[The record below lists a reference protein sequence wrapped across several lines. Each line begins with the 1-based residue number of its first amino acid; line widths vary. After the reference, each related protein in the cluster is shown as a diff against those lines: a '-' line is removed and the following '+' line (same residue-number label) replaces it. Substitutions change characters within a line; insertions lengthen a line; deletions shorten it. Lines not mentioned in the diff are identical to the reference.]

1 MYAIVTIVAIVAMA
15 FLVTIV
21 SIVSHSF
28 YSCYGIYGIFKNLPP
43 KNHNSAFFFTDLC
56 MVALISSMR
65 SMACFRARIIW

>member
-1 MYAIVTIVAIVAMA
+1 MA
-15 FLVTIV
+15 FLVTIVTIV
-21 SIVSHSF
+21 SIVSHSFYSF
-28 YSCYGIYGIFKNLPP
+28 YSCYGIYGIFKNLPQ